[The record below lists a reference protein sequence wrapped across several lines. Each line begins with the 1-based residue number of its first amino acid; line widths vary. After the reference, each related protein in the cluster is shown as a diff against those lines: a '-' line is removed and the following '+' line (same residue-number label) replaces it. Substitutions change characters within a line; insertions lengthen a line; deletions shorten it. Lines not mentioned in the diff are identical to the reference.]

1 MHMEITPAQIANLPA
16 RSASGSKQ
24 DVGSNEL
31 AGDFETFLTLLT
43 TQMRNQD
50 PLKPTDSTEFVAQ
63 LANFSGVEQ
72 QVRSND
78 RLEQIYELL
87 AGGNAEGMASW
98 IGREVGAPGKTEFAG
113 NPIDVAINPV
123 ADADRTVLV
132 IRNDFDQI
140 VGRRTIYHAGG
151 RMTWDGRDAS
161 GAELPHGTYSFS
173 VESYKGE
180 SLLDTQAG
188 TVFSRVTEVRLS
200 DRTPQL
206 VLAGGGTV
214 ALDAVTGIR

>member
-1 MHMEITPAQIANLPA
+1 MELTPAQIANLPTKA
-16 RSASGSKQ
+16 ATGSKQ
-24 DVGSNEL
+24 DVSSNEL

-50 PLKPTDSTEFVAQ
+50 PLKPMDSTEFVAQ

-78 RLEQIYELL
+78 RLEQIYNLL

-98 IGREVGAPGKTEFAG
+98 IGREVRAPGKTEFAG
-113 NPIDVAINPV
+113 NPVDVAMTPV

-140 VGRRTIYHAGG
+140 VGRRSLDAVDG
-151 RMTWDGRDAS
+151 RITWDGRNAS
-161 GAELPHGTYSFS
+161 GTELPHGTYGFS
-173 VESYKGE
+173 VESYKGDA
-180 SLLDTQAG
+180 LLDTQDG
-188 TVFSRVTEVRLS
+188 NVFSEVTEVRLAGGA
-200 DRTPQL
+200 PQL